1 MTNSI
6 REAFGDTLLKLAKTN
21 KNIYV
26 VSCDLKSPLFLTDFA
41 KKYPLRFIEC
51 GVAETNAAGIAAGL
65 AKTGK
70 TVFLASF
77 SCFSPAINWNT
88 IKQSICYNN
97 ANVKIIGSHS
107 GLLSSDLGATHQMLE
122 DLSLMR
128 SLPNMEVFSPLDALE
143 TSKIIKAVTYSKK
156 PAYVRLVRPATPDLF
171 DSKLN
176 FTIGKSHI
184 LQPGKD
190 ITIIGHGP
198 ILEEAFQV
206 QAKLDVETP
215 RMESLLKNTSISKKI
230 SLEIINCSSIKP
242 LDTTTIL
249 KSVKKTGRLICL
261 EDHQKNGGLGE
272 SIAALI
278 LENNLPCKFIH
289 LAVDNSFGRSAKNF
303 IELYNYYGIGVDNL
317 LTAVTSLLVKE
328 RNRFTRKEDLTK

>member
-6 REAFGDTLLKLAKTN
+6 REAFGDTLVKLAKTN

-41 KKYPLRFIEC
+41 KKYPCRFIEC
-51 GVAETNAAGIAAGL
+51 GVAETNAAGVAAGL

-88 IKQSICYNN
+88 IKQSICYNH
-97 ANVKIIGSHS
+97 ANVKIIGSHA
-107 GLLSSDLGATHQMLE
+107 GLLSGDLGATHQMLE
-122 DLSLMR
+122 DLALMR

-143 TSKIIKAVTYSKK
+143 TAKIIKAVTYSKK
-156 PAYVRLVRPATPDLF
+156 PAYIRLVRPATSNIF
-171 DSKLN
+171 DSKLD
-176 FTIGKSHI
+176 FAIGKSHI
-184 LQPGKD
+184 LQPGKS
-190 ITIIGHGP
+190 ITVVGHGP

-206 QAKLDVETP
+206 QAKLAVRAHHDAP
-215 RMESLLKNTSISKKI
+215 LLKNIT
-230 SLEIINCSSIKP
+230 LEIINCSSIKP

-249 KSVKKTGRLICL
+249 KSVKKTGHLICL

-272 SIAALI
+272 SVAALI

-289 LAVDNSFGRSAKNF
+289 LAVDNSFGRSAKNYV
-303 IELYNYYGIGVDNL
+303 ELYNYYGIGIDNL
-317 LTAVTSLLVKE
+317 LTAVEKILLK
-328 RNRFTRKEDLTK
+328 

>member
-6 REAFGDTLLKLAKTN
+6 RQSFGETLTKLAKNN

-26 VSCDLKSPLFLTDFA
+26 VSCDLKSSLFLNDFA
-41 KKYPLRFIEC
+41 KKYPRRFIEC

-70 TVFLASF
+70 TVFITSF
-77 SCFSPAINWNT
+77 ACFSPAINWNT

-97 ANVKIIGSHS
+97 SNVKIIGSHA
-107 GLLSSDLGATHQMLE
+107 GLLSGDLGATHQMLE
-122 DLSLMR
+122 DLALMR

-143 TSKIIKAVTYSKK
+143 TEKIIKAVVFSKK
-156 PAYVRLVRPATPDLF
+156 PAYVRLVRPATPNLF
-171 DSKLN
+171 DPKFN

-184 LQPGKD
+184 LQPGKN

-206 QAKLDVETP
+206 QAKLNLDD
-215 RMESLLKNTSISKKI
+215 KYQKI

-242 LDTTTIL
+242 LDTATIL

-272 SIAALI
+272 SVAALV
-278 LENNLPCKFIH
+278 LENNLSCKFIH
-289 LAVDNSFGRSAKNF
+289 LAVDNSFGRSAKTGL
-303 IELYNYYGIGVDNL
+303 ELYNYYNIGVDNL
-317 LTAVTSLLVKE
+317 LSAVKKILLK
-328 RNRFTRKEDLTK
+328 

>member
-6 REAFGDTLLKLAKTN
+6 REAFGDTLVKLAKTN

-41 KKYPLRFIEC
+41 KKYPCRFIEC
-51 GVAETNAAGIAAGL
+51 GVAETNAAGVAAGL

-107 GLLSSDLGATHQMLE
+107 GLLSGDLGATHQMLE
-122 DLSLMR
+122 DLALMR

-143 TSKIIKAVTYSKK
+143 TVKIIKAVTYSKK
-156 PAYVRLVRPATPDLF
+156 PAYIRLVRPTTSNIF

-190 ITIIGHGP
+190 ITIVGHGP

-206 QAKLDVETP
+206 QAKL
-215 RMESLLKNTSISKKI
+215 NISEKYKKV
-230 SLEIINCSSIKP
+230 SLEIINCSSLKP

-272 SIAALI
+272 SVAALV
-278 LENNLPCKFIH
+278 LENNLSCKFVH

-303 IELYNYYGIGVDNL
+303 VELYNYYGIGVDNL
-317 LTAVTSLLVKE
+317 FTAVTSLLIKK
-328 RNRFTRKEDLTK
+328 RNPDEHRGKRI

>member
-6 REAFGDTLLKLAKTN
+6 RQAFGDTLVKLAKTN

-26 VSCDLKSPLFLTDFA
+26 VSIDLKSSLFLEDFA
-41 KKYPLRFIEC
+41 KKFPRRFIEC
-51 GVAETNAAGIAAGL
+51 GVSETNAAGIAAGL

-70 TVFLASF
+70 TVFLTSF
-77 SCFSPAINWNT
+77 ACFSPAINWNT

-97 ANVKIIGSHS
+97 ANVKIIGSHA
-107 GLLSSDLGATHQMLE
+107 GLLSGDLGATHQMLE

-128 SLPNMEVFSPLDALE
+128 SLSNMEVFSPLDALE
-143 TSKIIKAVTYSKK
+143 TAKIIKAVTFSKK
-156 PAYVRLVRPATPDLF
+156 PAYIRLVRPSTPNLF
-171 DSKLN
+171 DSKFD

-198 ILEEAFQV
+198 ILEEAFQA
-206 QAKLDVETP
+206 QAKLNLDD
-215 RMESLLKNTSISKKI
+215 KYKKI

-242 LDTTTIL
+242 LDTVTIL
-249 KSVKKTGRLICL
+249 KSVKKTGHLICL

-272 SIAALI
+272 AVVSLV
-278 LENNLPCKFIH
+278 LSNNLSPKFIH
-289 LAVDNSFGRSAKNF
+289 LAVDNSFGRSAKTG

-317 LTAVTSLLVKE
+317 LSAVKKIL
-328 RNRFTRKEDLTK
+328 